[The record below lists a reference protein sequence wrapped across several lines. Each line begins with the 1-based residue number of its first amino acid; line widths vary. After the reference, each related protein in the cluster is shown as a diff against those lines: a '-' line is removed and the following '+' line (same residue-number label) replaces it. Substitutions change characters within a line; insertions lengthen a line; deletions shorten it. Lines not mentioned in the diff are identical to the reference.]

1 LNTLDRRGQTALH
14 LAAAS
19 GHEDAVR
26 MLIEKG
32 ANPTVKDRSG
42 RTPAD
47 LARVFGKAGMLAL
60 LYSLRVP

>member
-1 LNTLDRRGQTALH
+1 
-14 LAAAS
+14 
-19 GHEDAVR
+19 